1 MDIVVIFAVIFI
13 GVLLLKSAAGIFKF
27 LIKIAI
33 YAAIGYGIYKLLIY
47 FHLFPI
53 N

>member
-1 MDIVVIFAVIFI
+1 MDIVVLLAIIFI
-13 GVLLLKSAAGIFKF
+13 GILLLKSAAGIFKF

-33 YAAIGYGIYKLLIY
+33 YSAIGYGIYKLLIY
-47 FHLFPI
+47 FGLFPV

>member
-1 MDIVVIFAVIFI
+1 MDIIGLLVIILI
-13 GVLLLKSAAGIFKF
+13 GILLLKSAAGIFKF

-33 YAAIGYGIYKLLIY
+33 YSAIGYGIYKLLIH
-47 FHLFPI
+47 FGLFPV